1 MTERERQLAELFDQ
15 LFPVLMQNLLQHVT
29 RETQKVGLTVAQFYF
44 LRQLRRDGPWTAAQV
59 GEALGITS
67 GPVSGLTKRMITQ
80 GLVDRRTDE
89 DDRRVAWFSVTERG
103 QALLAEAERH
113 LLSLWGHI
121 VHEFGAE
128 RGGELLDLLAAVS
141 GVLRQLQ
148 PGSREP

>member
-1 MTERERQLAELFDQ
+1 LTERERQLAELFDQ

-59 GEALGITS
+59 GDALGITS

-113 LLSLWGHI
+113 LLGLWGNI